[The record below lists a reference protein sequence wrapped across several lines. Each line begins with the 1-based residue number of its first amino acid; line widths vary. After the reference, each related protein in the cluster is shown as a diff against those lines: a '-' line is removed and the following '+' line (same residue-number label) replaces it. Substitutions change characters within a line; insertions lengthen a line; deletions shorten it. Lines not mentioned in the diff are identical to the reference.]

1 MSKTNTDT
9 NTTAI
14 AASGIVAAVVAGILS
29 IGVAFADND
38 RDAITGA
45 SQFTTAIVPVQ
56 TSVGANHDGIPGFRQ
71 AAQPQGWMRIITDDT
86 QRR

>member
-9 NTTAI
+9 KTTAI

-45 SQFTTAIVPVQ
+45 SQFTASAVPVQ
-56 TSVGANHDGIPGFRQ
+56 TSVGANHGISGIRQ
-71 AAQPQGWMRIITDDT
+71 VAQPQSWMQIITDDT